1 MEEELSLVFEA
12 EKKAKEI
19 LEEAEKNSARLKNEA
34 RSEAEQVLQQSREGA
49 KAEGERIISR
59 RLSEAEDE
67 GRELEARQKGRI
79 SEMDEAAAR
88 KKREAVDLIVKSV
101 TEGK

>member
-19 LEEAEKNSARLKNEA
+19 LEEAGKNSARLKNEA
-34 RSEAEQVLQQSREGA
+34 RSEAEKVLQQSREGA
-49 KAEGERIISR
+49 KKEGERIISR
-59 RLSEAEDE
+59 RISEAEDE
-67 GRELEARQKGRI
+67 GRELEARQKGSI
-79 SEMDEAAAR
+79 SEMDEVAAR
-88 KKREAVDLIVKSV
+88 KEREAVDLIVKSV